1 MTIFTFLRDNARW
14 LSAGMMLT
22 FLSSFG
28 QTYFISIF
36 AGEIREV
43 FQISHG
49 QWGGIYAVGTTASAA
64 VMIWAG
70 GVTDHFRVRS
80 LGVVFLVLLAAAC
93 LFMALNPVWWLLP
106 LIIFSLRLT
115 GQGMTTHIALVA
127 MSRWFIA
134 TRGKALSVASLGFA
148 LGQALLPLAFVA
160 LMAIYDWRLLWGVA
174 ALLSLSGVPIL
185 LMLLREERT
194 PQSMAQSDQSL
205 GMQARHWT
213 RNQTFRHPLF
223 WFMVPA
229 LLGPG
234 AFNTAFF
241 FHQVHFAEIKLMT
254 HVELVTMFPFYI
266 LISIVAMVLTGWALD
281 KVGTARLIP
290 WFQLPMIAAFVT
302 FAYADGYST
311 MLLGFVFL
319 AATTGANSILPN
331 AFWAEF
337 FGTRHLGS
345 IKAMAA
351 AVMVL
356 GSAIGPGIT
365 GLGIDLGVGIETQ
378 YMWVSGYFVFA
389 TVMMAVGVARY
400 RSAKVSETSV
410 RQ

>member
-70 GVTDHFRVRS
+70 GLTDHFRVRS